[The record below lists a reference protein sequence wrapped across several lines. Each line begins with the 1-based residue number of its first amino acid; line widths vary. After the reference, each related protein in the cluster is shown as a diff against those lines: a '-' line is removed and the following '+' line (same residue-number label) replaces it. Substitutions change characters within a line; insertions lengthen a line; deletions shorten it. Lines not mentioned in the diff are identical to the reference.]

1 MIIQCEKCLT
11 RFRLDDS
18 RVTEKGVKVRCTRC
32 KYVFSV
38 RKETPDGDSVLPGT
52 ALAELSPPA
61 AADESLSAVAEEW
74 SFAAE
79 TVPPSAAASET
90 PTTADEEWS
99 FDEEPAQPAAADSIV
114 FGDIPLESTPTV
126 FTPLES
132 SPFDASE
139 ISFDT
144 EEYEVSG
151 TESGLASPAMTTAA
165 GSEFDFSDDD
175 MCGSVVQADPGAPP
189 DSSTFDFEGVSFAEA
204 ATNYDQDS
212 SSKSDLPLSF
222 DMPEDAPFNPGEIDF
237 GDELTPAGVPQ
248 ESQNVLKPSP
258 VSMPGAP
265 TGAAAKPENDNAE
278 DDKAVDRRLTRAFL
292 EEAASS
298 RQLELQEPPP
308 LSIPSRRKQSPVFAL
323 LISVVALLVISVLG
337 YFGYSSLST
346 PKEAAPPESGKIGVR
361 AITSAFVKN
370 STAGEML
377 VVSGEAFNEY
387 SAPRAALQV
396 MVTVF
401 DSTGQKVTSKN
412 AYGGNPLTKEQLE
425 TLPLDKIE
433 AAMANPFGDSLA
445 NMGVAPGKSIPFVV
459 VLANIPAGARDF
471 SVKSAGSTVAAGK

>member
-18 RVTEKGVKVRCTRC
+18 RVTEKGVKVRCTKC
-32 KYVFSV
+32 KHVFSV
-38 RKETPDGDSVLPGT
+38 RKEAPDGDSLLSGM
-52 ALAELSPPA
+52 ALAECSPVA
-61 AADESLSAVAEEW
+61 ATDGLPSLVTEEW

-79 TVPPSAAASET
+79 AVPPSAAASEA
-90 PTTADEEWS
+90 PTAANEEWS
-99 FDEEPAQPAAADSIV
+99 FDGEPLPPAAADPIV
-114 FGDIPLESTPTV
+114 FGDIPLESEPTG

-132 SPFDASE
+132 SPFDTSE

-144 EEYEVSG
+144 EEYEMSG
-151 TESGLASPAMTTAA
+151 AERDQASPAITTAA
-165 GSEFDFSDDD
+165 GAEFDFSDDN
-175 MCGSVVQADPGAPP
+175 MCGSVVQADPVTPP
-189 DSSTFDFEGVSFAEA
+189 DTGAFDFESTDFAEA
-204 ATNYDQDS
+204 AVNSNQDS
-212 SSKSDLPLSF
+212 GSKNDTPLSF
-222 DMPEDAPFNPGEIDF
+222 DTPADVPFNPGEIDF
-237 GDELTPAGVPQ
+237 GDELPPVAVPQ
-248 ESQNVLKPSP
+248 EGQNNLKPSP
-258 VSMPGAP
+258 VILSVSSTEAGTTP
-265 TGAAAKPENDNAE
+265 E
-278 DDKAVDRRLTRAFL
+278 DDKAVDRRLTQAFL
-292 EEAASS
+292 EEATSS
-298 RQLELQEPPP
+298 GQQELQELPP
-308 LSIPSRRKQSPVFAL
+308 LSIPSRRKQSPVFSV

-346 PKEAAPPESGKIGVR
+346 PKESAPPESGKISVR

-370 STAGEML
+370 STAGELL

-459 VLANIPAGARDF
+459 VLANISAGARDF